1 MRGFRGVGCNLFF
14 SDFCRDQASSTVQV
28 KSIVQEPYLLLLAHY
43 DSSSCFFKFY
53 GCLGAIRARLFF
65 SDISNLVLVTPLLAK
80 ELLSRLLPEAQ
91 YICICMTCGGGG
103 GP

>member
-43 DSSSCFFKFY
+43 DSS
-53 GCLGAIRARLFF
+53 LFF
-65 SDISNLVLVTPLLAK
+65 QILWMFPSNQGTFVLFRHLKSGSGDSVACERITFEIA
-80 ELLSRLLPEAQ
+80 A
-91 YICICMTCGGGG
+91 
-103 GP
+103 